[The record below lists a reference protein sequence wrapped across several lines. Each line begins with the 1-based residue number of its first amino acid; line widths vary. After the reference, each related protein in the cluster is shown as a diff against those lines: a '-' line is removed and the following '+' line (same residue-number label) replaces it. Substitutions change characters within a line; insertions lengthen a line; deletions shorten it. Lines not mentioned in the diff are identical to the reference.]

1 MRLRFESIKPS
12 CVSGICRLVLAF
24 VAFVP
29 MGVTQEG
36 LLPSLK
42 DLGIVGDEPAE
53 VVLKCQRQAPV
64 HVLRELYR
72 LSNDGTIQ

>member
-1 MRLRFESIKPS
+1 MTELLLKSELHPGMDVSLTIHILELIGTPQSTGLYPS
-12 CVSGICRLVLAF
+12 DDRR
-24 VAFVP
+24 
-29 MGVTQEG
+29 Q
-36 LLPSLK
+36 
-42 DLGIVGDEPAE
+42 PAE